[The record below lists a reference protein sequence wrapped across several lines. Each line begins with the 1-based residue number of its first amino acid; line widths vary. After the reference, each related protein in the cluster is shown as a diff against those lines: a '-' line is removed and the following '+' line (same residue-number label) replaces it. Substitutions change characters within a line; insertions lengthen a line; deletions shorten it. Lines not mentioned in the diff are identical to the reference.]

1 MTGAALFFVPTDF
14 LHSEISRFD
23 ARSVGDPPQSEC
35 SVSGV
40 KNPLPK
46 RMSF

>member
-23 ARSVGDPPQSEC
+23 ARSVGGFSAKC
-35 SVSGV
+35 TTLAV
-40 KNPLPK
+40 
-46 RMSF
+46 